1 VTVGLLLSDTQFVPS
16 SAGGGGAGKLIL
28 AGIIVVGVGIAIA
41 LLVPKLRAALRRTVG
56 PQIAAAREN
65 LHAILTTPRKAAM
78 IFGGNLC
85 SQIAYALVLDAALRA
100 YGASLPL
107 SDLVIINSLASLL
120 GGMAPVPGGMG
131 VIEAGLIGGMT
142 AAGVPQSEAVA
153 ATFTARLFT
162 SYLPPIWGWA
172 ALQWLRR
179 RDLV

>member
-1 VTVGLLLSDTQFVPS
+1 
-16 SAGGGGAGKLIL
+16 
-28 AGIIVVGVGIAIA
+28 
-41 LLVPKLRAALRRTVG
+41 
-56 PQIAAAREN
+56 
-65 LHAILTTPRKAAM
+65 M

-85 SQIAYALVLDAALRA
+85 SQLAFALSSTPPCAPTAT
-100 YGASLPL
+100 SLPL
-107 SDLVIINSLASLL
+107 ADLIIINSLASLL

-162 SYLPPIWGWA
+162 TYLPPIWGWA

-179 RDLV
+179 RDSCSGADRRSLGRGRARPGRRSRCPAPLGGPARRRARSGGRCR